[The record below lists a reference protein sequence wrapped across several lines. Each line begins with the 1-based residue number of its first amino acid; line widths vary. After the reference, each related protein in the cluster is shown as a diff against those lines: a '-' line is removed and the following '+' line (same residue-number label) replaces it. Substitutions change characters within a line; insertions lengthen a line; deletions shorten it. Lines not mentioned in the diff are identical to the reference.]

1 MKSQFCFR
9 FFYWLFAVIGMHMLS
24 ASAQVKAQQPF
35 ILFNDG
41 TMLSGEAV
49 LDSLS
54 PIGGWML
61 RLSGGRKVPVLHV
74 HSFQNTKGRYYRIF
88 DRSIVTQ
95 KESDGRI
102 SLYRRIENDLLE
114 EVSPLPNPFG
124 GSKYFSKDDAE
135 VMPINYDNIYNAVQD
150 NETSRSYLHQYEYLN
165 YLKYTA
171 VVVTAG
177 CIAYDLPRYRG
188 PVEAPTA
195 SLTSGAVTIIIGA
208 ATFYL
213 QTHLLEQSVI
223 TYNN

>member
-1 MKSQFCFR
+1 MKSLLRLRSFS
-9 FFYWLFAVIGMHMLS
+9 LLIIVSGLHFASLS
-24 ASAQVKAQQPF
+24 AQPQEKHPF

-41 TMLSGEAV
+41 TMLAEEAM

-54 PIGGWML
+54 PIGGWTL
-61 RLSGGRKVPVLHV
+61 RLRGGRRVPVLHV

-88 DRSIVTQ
+88 DRSVVTQ

-114 EVSPLPNPFG
+114 EVSPQPNPFG
-124 GSKYFSKDDAE
+124 VSKYFSKDDAQ
-135 VMPINYDNIYNAVQD
+135 VLPIKYDNIYNAVQD

-188 PVEAPTA
+188 PAESPTA
-195 SLTSGAVTIIIGA
+195 SLASGAVTIVIGTA
-208 ATFYL
+208 SYFL
-213 QTHLLEQSVI
+213 QSYLLEQSVAV
-223 TYNN
+223 YNN